1 MTLLSRPMYMN
12 EQNEYHGYEFG
23 FFRVDRVTRQL
34 LRDGESVR
42 LTAKAFDTLV
52 VLLANHGSTVSKDEL
67 MDAVWGNTAVEENN
81 LTQQISA
88 LRKALG
94 QGAREHK
101 YIVTVNG
108 RGYSFVAPVR
118 LVTETVQSATEVVAI
133 PEPRRWYEYA
143 ALKPILGAFI
153 FGLVVASGV
162 FIVELRHAVSRP
174 TPQTIAVLPF
184 RSTDGSDDALG
195 AGMRYTLEAKLG
207 NLQEMLNVHPANA
220 SADVARQDPLTAGRE
235 MNVDA
240 VLDGTIQHDGDQVR
254 VTVQMVDVTDGRV
267 IWGRSVDTGGT
278 STFAIQDSVT
288 AEVVRGLEEYYGR
301 D

>member
-1 MTLLSRPMYMN
+1 MN

-23 FFRVDRVTRQL
+23 SFRVNTVTRQL
-34 LRDGESVR
+34 LRDGEAVP
-42 LTAKAFDTLV
+42 LTAKAFDTLA
-52 VLLANHGSTVSKDEL
+52 VLVARYGSMVSKDDL
-67 MDAVWGNTAVEENN
+67 MDAVWGDTAVEENN

-94 QGAREHK
+94 QTVREHT
-101 YIVTVNG
+101 YIVTVSG

-118 LVTETVQSATEVVAI
+118 VFTGSAEPSAEIAATVG
-133 PEPRRWYEYA
+133 RRWFEYA

-153 FGLVVASGV
+153 FGLVVASGI
-162 FIVELRHAVSRP
+162 FIVEMRHAVSRP

-184 RSTDGSDDALG
+184 KSADGSDDALG

-207 NLQEMLNVHPANA
+207 NLQEILNVHPADA
-220 SADVARQDPLTAGRE
+220 STEVARQDPVTAGRE

>member
-1 MTLLSRPMYMN
+1 MN

-23 FFRVDRVTRQL
+23 SFRVDTVTRQL
-34 LRDGESVR
+34 LRDGESVQ

-52 VLLANHGSTVSKDEL
+52 VLVANHGSTVSKDEL
-67 MDAVWGNTAVEENN
+67 MDAVWGDTAVEENN

-108 RGYSFVAPVR
+108 RGYSFVAPVH
-118 LVTETVQSATEVVAI
+118 LVTETETTTKIAASPV
-133 PEPRRWYEYA
+133 RRWYEYA
-143 ALKPILGAFI
+143 ALKPIFGAFI

-162 FIVELRHAVSRP
+162 FIVETRHAVSRP

-184 RSTDGSDDALG
+184 KATDGSDDALG

-220 SADVARQDPLTAGRE
+220 STDVARQDPLAAGRE

>member
-1 MTLLSRPMYMN
+1 MN

-23 FFRVDRVTRQL
+23 SFRVNTVTRQL
-34 LRDGESVR
+34 LRDGEAVP
-42 LTAKAFDTLV
+42 LTAKAFDTLA
-52 VLLANHGSTVSKDEL
+52 VLVARYGSMVSKDDL
-67 MDAVWGNTAVEENN
+67 MDAVWGDTAVEENN

-94 QGAREHK
+94 QTVREHT
-101 YIVTVNG
+101 YIVTVSG

-118 LVTETVQSATEVVAI
+118 VFTGSAEPSAEIAATVG
-133 PEPRRWYEYA
+133 RRWFEYS

-153 FGLVVASGV
+153 FGLVVASGI
-162 FIVELRHAVSRP
+162 FIVEMRHAVSRP

-184 RSTDGSDDALG
+184 KSADGSDDALG

-207 NLQEMLNVHPANA
+207 NLQEILNVHPADA
-220 SADVARQDPLTAGRE
+220 STEVARQDPVTAGRE